1 MKKRILAGFLALVL
15 ATLYCAVGLTE
26 EDMNSFDA
34 TVMPVFDRTADN
46 WYRSA
51 ENRAMFTVLA
61 ALEYMMSVEK
71 NLEIDWTKTTYV
83 GILDDIVM
91 AMFATGDDRYIAVM
105 YNASLSGQLHY
116 VQIEGTSSLVAEL
129 TLEKVCDTFET
140 NQLGDL
146 VEALE
151 MIQEIAE

>member
-1 MKKRILAGFLALVL
+1 
-15 ATLYCAVGLTE
+15 
-26 EDMNSFDA
+26 
-34 TVMPVFDRTADN
+34 
-46 WYRSA
+46 
-51 ENRAMFTVLA
+51 
-61 ALEYMMSVEK
+61 MMSVEK

-105 YNASLSGQLHY
+105 YNASLSDQLHY

>member
-61 ALEYMMSVEK
+61 ALEYMMLSLIHIFACQSRRPQLRRGAYAGK
-71 NLEIDWTKTTYV
+71 QRQPLLLWHL
-83 GILDDIVM
+83 LDKRHLDRHHRQE
-91 AMFATGDDRYIAVM
+91 TGSR
-105 YNASLSGQLHY
+105 
-116 VQIEGTSSLVAEL
+116 
-129 TLEKVCDTFET
+129 
-140 NQLGDL
+140 
-146 VEALE
+146 
-151 MIQEIAE
+151 